1 MLSSAERIPRPP
13 KPLVLNDFALIRY
26 GDLLL
31 FPIDVVTVSQFP
43 RRAAHAKLM
52 ESVKPAANLT
62 SVHSTHDDR
71 TKRIMRE
78 VSRHSAISILGI
90 IILFKLKALMAD
102 PHPQI
107 DLYVNDSDI
116 SFLKII
122 LEVCMATSGIVLTDA
137 ADFIRHP
144 KMMPIPH
151 TVMGRSFSCVT
162 FLKPILA
169 ILQRL
174 GFPPS
179 SCIQMCVVTQ

>member
-1 MLSSAERIPRPP
+1 MLSSAERIIRPP
-13 KPLVLNDFALIRY
+13 KPPVLGDFALNRY

-52 ESVKPAANLT
+52 ERVKPAANLT
-62 SVHSTHDDR
+62 PVHFAHDDR

-78 VSRHSAISILGI
+78 VSRHSAISILGVT
-90 IILFKLKALMAD
+90 ILFKLKALMAD

-107 DLYVNDSDI
+107 DLYVNESDI

-122 LEVCMATSGIVLTDA
+122 LEVCMTTSGVFLTDA
-137 ADFIRHP
+137 ANFIRHP
-144 KMMPIPH
+144 KIMPILH
-151 TVMGRSFSCVT
+151 TVMGRSFSHVT
-162 FLKPILA
+162 FPKPILA
-169 ILQRL
+169 IHQRL

-179 SCIQMCVVTQ
+179 FCIQM